1 LTRAEAIGLAALTL
15 VGAALRFATLDLQ
28 SFDFD
33 EAITVGP
40 VLGGSFD
47 AMLDTIPATESTPP
61 LYYVLAWLWTQVFGL
76 GEVGARSLSA
86 LFGTVLVPVAYGAAR
101 ELGGRRAGL
110 IAAAL
115 VAVNP
120 QLIFYSQEA
129 RAYSLLALLATLS
142 FWAFLVARR
151 DPGRRGLVLWALAS
165 VAAVLTHYFAAFV
178 VVPEA
183 IWLLAV
189 RRPRLPVALAC
200 LPVAAAGAALV
211 PLALRQ
217 SDGRTDW
224 ISDFSLGE
232 RLRGAV
238 KMSLTGEYDPTSNW
252 QLGLLGL
259 VLVAAMAVT
268 LRRADARERRGTALA
283 LGLGALVFA
292 IPLAIDLTARELLTA
307 KNVILAVP
315 LLAIGIACALGARR
329 AGTVGA
335 AAAALVCAACVAIAV
350 ATMAEP
356 RLRRPDYRAI
366 AETLGPPPPP
376 PAVGVY
382 TLYHGSEPLA
392 RYLPGATVTPP
403 EGAAVS
409 ELELMLPLGRSDGHD
424 PARPE
429 TPPAPAG
436 FTLVEREDHPTF
448 TRVRYRAPEPVT
460 VSADGLA
467 PLAPG
472 SPTFP
477 SALLVWP
484 AG

>member
-1 LTRAEAIGLAALTL
+1 MTRSALVLTGLTL
-15 VGAALRFATLDLQ
+15 LGAALRFATLDLQ

-47 AMLDTIPATESTPP
+47 AMLDTIPKTESTPP
-61 LYYVLAWLWTQVFGL
+61 LYYVLAWLWTQAFGL
-76 GEVGARSLSA
+76 GEVGVRSLSA
-86 LFGTVLVPVAYGAAR
+86 LLGTALVPVTYGAAR

-115 VAVNP
+115 VAVSP

-151 DPGRRGLVLWALAS
+151 DPGARGLILWALAS
-165 VAAVLTHYFAAFV
+165 AAALLTHYFAAFL

-189 RRPRLPVALAC
+189 RRPRLPVALAA
-200 LPVAAAGAALV
+200 LPVAAVGAALV
-211 PLALRQ
+211 PLAVRQ
-217 SDGRTDW
+217 ADGRTDW

-259 VLVAAMAVT
+259 VLVAAMAVA
-268 LRRADARERRGTALA
+268 LQRADTRERRGAALA
-283 LGLGALVFA
+283 LGLGAIVFA

-307 KNVILAVP
+307 KNMILAVP
-315 LLAIGIACALGARR
+315 LLSIGVACALGARR
-329 AGTVGA
+329 AGAIGA
-335 AAAALVCAACVAIAV
+335 AAAALVGAACLAITV
-350 ATMAEP
+350 VTMAEP

-366 AETLGPPPPP
+366 AETLGR
-376 PAVGVY
+376 PAPGVGVF

-392 RYLPGATVTPP
+392 RYLPGATVVP
-403 EGAAVS
+403 EASVS
-409 ELELMLPLGRSDGHD
+409 ELELVVPLGRADGDD

-429 TPPAPAG
+429 TPAPPAG
-436 FTLVEREDHPTF
+436 FELEGREDHPTF
-448 TRVRYRAPEPVT
+448 TRVRYRARDQVT
-460 VSADGLA
+460 VSAAGLA
-467 PLAPG
+467 PLAPA